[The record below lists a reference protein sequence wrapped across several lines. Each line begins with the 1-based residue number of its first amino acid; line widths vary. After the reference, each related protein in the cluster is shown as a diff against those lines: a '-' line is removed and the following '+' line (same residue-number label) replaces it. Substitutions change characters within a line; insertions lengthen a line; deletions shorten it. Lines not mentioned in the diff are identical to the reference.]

1 MGLGLAIT
9 LIIVALFVGLVAGFF
24 ISRAIFKYGLKK
36 NPPINREQIKAMYQ
50 QMGRKPSEAQI
61 NAVMRAMEQQAK
73 KWLKKAGFISGFLF

>member
-36 NPPINREQIKAMYQ
+36 NPPINREQITKSM
-50 QMGRKPSEAQI
+50 
-61 NAVMRAMEQQAK
+61 
-73 KWLKKAGFISGFLF
+73 LKNIE

>member
-9 LIIVALFVGLVAGFF
+9 LIALFVGLVAGFF

-73 KWLKKAGFISGFLF
+73 KWLKKAGFISSFLF

>member
-9 LIIVALFVGLVAGFF
+9 LIALFVGLVAGFF

-73 KWLKKAGFISGFLF
+73 K